1 MIWFSAGELESVT
14 LVTLLEWPTDWRAN
28 WTPASRPFR
37 FALPQSWSPRGPGWA
52 MPAGTSSN
60 RCVDCRL
67 DCGQPHDP
75 ALAPFYDSPEVV
87 VPVQGSSR
95 GLPRLTPFMPQV
107 IGLSPV
113 GRTVDLGVAVS
124 PGLSPPQPWS
134 QRHSLKSWD
143 LRGTTPARA
152 TGNKPTMYAF
162 MLGCFSCVQLFVTSW
177 TVAHQVPLSMGFSRK
192 EYWSGLT
199 CPLPGDLPDLGMEH
213 EPPVVSCTAG
223 GLLYLWA
230 TGGSPVS
237 PLTRPNCRPSNN
249 SMTQLHPGF
258 TTTLEAVLLSQ
269 GPSRRKQGERPAK
282 TSL

>member
-1 MIWFSAGELESVT
+1 
-14 LVTLLEWPTDWRAN
+14 
-28 WTPASRPFR
+28 
-37 FALPQSWSPRGPGWA
+37 

-177 TVAHQVPLSMGFSRK
+177 TVAHQVPLSMGFSRQ
-192 EYWSGLT
+192 EHWSGSP
-199 CPLPGDLPDLGMEH
+199 CPPPGE
-213 EPPVVSCTAG
+213 S
-223 GLLYLWA
+223 
-230 TGGSPVS
+230 S
-237 PLTRPNCRPSNN
+237 
-249 SMTQLHPGF
+249 
-258 TTTLEAVLLSQ
+258 
-269 GPSRRKQGERPAK
+269 
-282 TSL
+282 